1 MIVAVRV
8 GLKLPDIDQ
17 NLSFLTH
24 RSLLTHGL
32 LLPVLGLFL
41 ARRYLGLDSPL
52 SPLWR
57 LWLIGLC
64 VALSVHLSFDLFPK
78 SWRGFALIKIPF
90 YGQAGATFS
99 LLWIAAS
106 CVAGLY
112 IMLRLI
118 RHAWELLPGGGAL
131 LMAFAQHLE
140 HSPREHFL
148 APMLALLV
156 AGAIALVLP
165 SRGATMLQSTW
176 TKYKTP

>member
-17 NLSFLTH
+17 KLSFLSH

-32 LLPVLGLFL
+32 LLPLLALFL
-41 ARRYLGLDSPL
+41 ARRHLNLDSPL

-57 LWLIGLC
+57 LFLIGLC
-64 VALSVHLSFDLFPK
+64 VSLSVHLSFDLFPRA
-78 SWRGFALIKIPF
+78 WRGFALIQIPF
-90 YGQAGATFS
+90 YGRTGAQFS
-99 LLWIAAS
+99 QLWIALS

-118 RHAWELLPGGGAL
+118 RRAWELLPGGAAL
-131 LMAFAQHLE
+131 LVAFAQHLE

-148 APMLALLV
+148 APLLALLV
-156 AGAIALVLP
+156 AGALALALP